1 LKSSYLIAA
10 GVAVAVVGWIYSG
23 QFKADEAP
31 QGAVKMAMVQKQ
43 DRATASEALPRV
55 TTRVSVA
62 SKHPRKLLLFGR
74 TEASR
79 KVMVK
84 AETAGR
90 IVALPVEK
98 GMMVKKGDIVAR
110 IAMDDRQARLTE
122 AKAVLN
128 QYAIAYR
135 AAQELSQK
143 QYRSKV
149 KLAESEAQLEAA
161 KAGLKSMTMDIV
173 HTVIRAPFDG
183 VLEDLPV
190 EIGDFAAVGHVVADI
205 VDLDPVLVVGE
216 VSERAVKLLNTG
228 TSARARTLNGQPL
241 EGVVSYISKVASPS
255 TRTFRVE
262 VSVANPKAAIRAGLT
277 AQMSL
282 DLGTAMA
289 HFITPAV
296 LTLSSEGVL
305 GIKILDKD
313 GIVRFHTGTIVEDTP
328 EGLWVEGLPDRIEL
342 ITVGQEFVRVGQKAV
357 GLPGVQGKGA
367 S

>member
-1 LKSSYLIAA
+1 MKSSYVIAG

-23 QFKADEAP
+23 QFRAEEVQKTGTDM
-31 QGAVKMAMVQKQ
+31 VMVQAAEKKLETL
-43 DRATASEALPRV
+43 ARV
-55 TTRVSVA
+55 RTQISVA
-62 SKHPRKLLLFGR
+62 SEHPRNLILFGR

-79 KVMVK
+79 MVDIK
-84 AETAGR
+84 TETKGR
-90 IVALPVEK
+90 IVELP
-98 GMMVKKGDIVAR
+98 VKKGSNVSKGEIIAR

-122 AKAVLN
+122 AKALLN
-128 QYAIAYR
+128 QYSIAHK

-149 KLAESEAQLEAA
+149 KLAESAAQLEMA
-161 KAGLKSMTMDIV
+161 KARLKSMNTDIER
-173 HTVIRAPFDG
+173 TVIRAPFAG
-183 VLEDLPV
+183 VLENQPA
-190 EIGDFAAVGHVVADI
+190 EIGDFTAVGHTVAGI
-205 VDLDPVLVVGE
+205 VDLDPVLIVGE
-216 VSERAVKLLNTG
+216 ITERSVKLLRVGSPAT
-228 TSARARTLNGQPL
+228 ARTLNGLPL
-241 EGVVSYISKVASPS
+241 NGAISYISKVASPS

-262 VSVANPKAAIRAGLT
+262 ISVANPDGTISSGLT

-282 DLGTAMA
+282 NLGVAKA

-305 GIKILDKD
+305 GVKILDQD

-342 ITVGQEFVRVGQKAV
+342 ITVGQEFVRTGQKAI
-357 GLPGVQGKGA
+357 GSIAEKAQGA